1 MNLLANT
8 LKKKIVSTNPLIL
21 NITNDVTPDLIANGL
36 LSLGASVVMSQDVTE
51 IEELTQYASA
61 VVINIGTLNDT
72 FKSLARATCEIAS
85 TLKKPIIL
93 DPVGAGATRL
103 RTTFACE
110 LLSNYE
116 ISIVRGNASE
126 ISALSGHTGQT
137 KGVDSTQNTQE
148 VRDIAQEVA
157 TKHNCV
163 IAMSGAVDVISSATR
178 TEEIARGSA
187 LMPLV
192 VGTGC
197 LLSAVVGAF
206 HAIHPDAFEAAWYGS
221 YFYALCGERAAAQCA
236 FPGSFRVAMI
246 DALYQYLE
254 N

>member
-1 MNLLANT
+1 MNLFANT
-8 LKKKIVSTNPLIL
+8 LKKKIVSAHPLIL
-21 NITNDVTPDLIANGL
+21 NITNNVTPDLIANGL
-36 LSLGASVVMSQDVTE
+36 LSLGASAVMSQDVAE
-51 IEELTQYASA
+51 IEELTQDASA
-61 VVINIGTLNDT
+61 VVINIGTLDET
-72 FKSLARATCEIAS
+72 FKSLASTTCEIAT

-103 RTTFACE
+103 RTTFASE
-110 LLSNYE
+110 LLSNYD

-126 ISALSGHTGQT
+126 ISALSGKIGKT
-137 KGVDSTQNTQE
+137 KGVDSTENTQD
-148 VRDIAQEVA
+148 VKDIAQAMAV
-157 TKHNCV
+157 KHNCV
-163 IAMSGAVDVISSATR
+163 IAMSGAVDVITSATR

-206 HAIHPDAFEAAWYGS
+206 HAVHSDAFEAAFYGS
-221 YFYALCGERAAAQCA
+221 YFYALCGERAAAQSA
-236 FPGSFRVAMI
+236 SPGSFRVAMI